1 MKKYQR
7 KISGL
12 QEVIVAV
19 DSQEEEVVPVAVP
32 AEEAEEA
39 GRDVAKKLVK
49 GHIMSNI

>member
-19 DSQEEEVVPVAVP
+19 DSQEEEAVPEEVP
-32 AEEAEEA
+32 AEEAVEA
-39 GRDVAKKLVK
+39 GRDVGFSQKRTKNE
-49 GHIMSNI
+49 I

>member
-19 DSQEEEVVPVAVP
+19 DSQEEEAVPEEVP
-32 AEEAEEA
+32 AEEAVEA
-39 GRDVAKKLVK
+39 GRDD
-49 GHIMSNI
+49 GFWYI